1 VFTNQIEQLVK
12 QFEFMLAEMTDEE
25 YARPL
30 AVFNGSSIG
39 QHCRHLVE
47 FFVELE
53 KGYADGIVDYDN
65 RARDPILESNRNA
78 ALASLQE
85 IGSKME
91 KPDRSLQVRV
101 TPPDAQTASLVH
113 SSYFREMS
121 FVLEHAIHHLALM
134 RIGIEQVRDISLP
147 AEFGVAF
154 STQRYRSSG
163 TK

>member
-1 VFTNQIEQLVK
+1 VFTNQIQQLVK
-12 QFEFMLAEMTDEE
+12 QLEFMLAEMTDEE

-65 RARDPILESNRNA
+65 RARDPILETRRNA
-78 ALASLQE
+78 ALLSLQE
-85 IGSKME
+85 IAGKASKS
-91 KPDRSLQVRV
+91 DRHLQVRV
-101 TPPDAQTASLVH
+101 ARPDEPSALFVE

-121 FVLEHAIHHLALM
+121 FALEHAVHHMALM
-134 RIGIEQVRDISLP
+134 RIGMEQIRNISLP

-154 STQRYRSSG
+154 STQRYRSSD